1 MGWAFR
7 THFKLLQIVISVWN
21 MTQKSRVTIVH
32 DLDPDLTSKY
42 VVSKRVT
49 IAPHRNWWQELIIK
63 SHAQSK
69 WMQDTHDRIGTCPMN
84 EIVCSLSQV
93 GLATVNWLGWL
104 NAPEGIIL
112 FILMHSTI
120 SSFETVILKILLRFY
135 RLMTLSEKQQLQ
147 KLIQKLPPRNLDR
160 VVEIIQRN
168 KPSGKYSSG
177 MIHVDLEKEASRRSA
192 LFVLLSESTI
202 FN

>member
-1 MGWAFR
+1 M
-7 THFKLLQIVISVWN
+7 
-21 MTQKSRVTIVH
+21 
-32 DLDPDLTSKY
+32 
-42 VVSKRVT
+42 
-49 IAPHRNWWQELIIK
+49 
-63 SHAQSK
+63 
-69 WMQDTHDRIGTCPMN
+69 
-84 EIVCSLSQV
+84 
-93 GLATVNWLGWL
+93 
-104 NAPEGIIL
+104 
-112 FILMHSTI
+112 FILLHSTI

-177 MIHVDLEKEASRRSA
+177 TIHVDLEKEASRKSA

>member
-1 MGWAFR
+1 
-7 THFKLLQIVISVWN
+7 
-21 MTQKSRVTIVH
+21 MTQKSRVM
-32 DLDPDLTSKY
+32 
-42 VVSKRVT
+42 
-49 IAPHRNWWQELIIK
+49 WQSYIIK

-69 WMQDTHDRIGTCPMN
+69 WMQDTRQNRHLPNERDCPYF
-84 EIVCSLSQV
+84 IQV
-93 GLATVNWLGWL
+93 VPATVNWLGWL

-177 MIHVDLEKEASRRSA
+177 TIHVDLEKEASRKSA
-192 LFVLLSESTI
+192 LFVFLS
-202 FN
+202 